1 MSLLAATALSALLLS
16 CGKEEVSVEY
26 VHTSY
31 EKSDFPET
39 ISFNGGTFKFS
50 FKADTVKL
58 TRASEPIYL
67 AWKYRVNVGEA
78 TGEPVE
84 ITSKTD
90 AVGFPFRPT
99 TPRTPGQS
107 RSRPR
112 SLRLPRAM
120 MKSLLP
126 MLSGRRSLRPLRR
139 GSCADRGFLLG

>member
-58 TRASEPIYL
+58 TKASEPIFL

-90 AVGFPFRPT
+90 AVEISVPSNYT
-99 TPRTPGQS
+99 ENTPGQS
-107 RSRPR
+107 RSRQP

-126 MLSGRRSLRPLRR
+126 MLSGKRSLRPLRTR
-139 GSCADRGFLLG
+139 LLY

>member
-1 MSLLAATALSALLLS
+1 MLLS

-58 TRASEPIYL
+58 TRASEPIFL

-78 TGEPVE
+78 TGKPVE

-90 AVGFPFRPT
+90 AVEISVPANYTENSRTITTPT
-99 TPRTPGQS
+99 TTIR
-107 RSRPR
+107 
-112 SLRLPRAM
+112 
-120 MKSLLP
+120 
-126 MLSGRRSLRPLRR
+126 
-139 GSCADRGFLLG
+139 

>member
-1 MSLLAATALSALLLS
+1 MSRKVMSLLAATVLSALLLS

-78 TGEPVE
+78 TESLLRSRPRPMRLR
-84 ITSKTD
+84 
-90 AVGFPFRPT
+90 FPFRPT
-99 TPRTPGQS
+99 TPRTPEQS

-112 SLRLPRAM
+112 SPRLRRTMMMSLPQ
-120 MKSLLP
+120 
-126 MLSGRRSLRPLRR
+126 MLSGRRSLPPLRTR
-139 GSCADRGFLLG
+139 LLY

>member
-39 ISFNGGTFKFS
+39 ISFNGETFKFS

-58 TRASEPIYL
+58 TKASEPIFL
-67 AWKYRVNVGEA
+67 AWKYRVKLPESLLRSR
-78 TGEPVE
+78 PRPMRLR
-84 ITSKTD
+84 
-90 AVGFPFRPT
+90 FPFRPT

-112 SLRLPRAM
+112 SPRLRRTMMMSLPQ
-120 MKSLLP
+120 
-126 MLSGRRSLRPLRR
+126 MLSGRRSLPPLRTR
-139 GSCADRGFLLG
+139 LLY

>member
-1 MSLLAATALSALLLS
+1 MSRKVMSLLAATALSALLLS

-58 TRASEPIYL
+58 TRASEPIFL

-90 AVGFPFRPT
+90 AVEISVPAT
-99 TPRTPGQS
+99 TPRTPEQS

-112 SLRLPRAM
+112 SPQLRRTMMMSLPQ
-120 MKSLLP
+120 
-126 MLSGRRSLRPLRR
+126 MLSGRRSLRPLRTR
-139 GSCADRGFLLG
+139 LLC

>member
-39 ISFNGGTFKFS
+39 ISFNGGTFNFS

-58 TRASEPIYL
+58 TKASEPIFL

-90 AVGFPFRPT
+90 AVEISVPSNYT
-99 TPRTPGQS
+99 ENSRT
-107 RSRPR
+107 RPR
-112 SLRLPRAM
+112 SPQLRRTM
-120 MKSLLP
+120 MMSLLP
-126 MLSGRRSLRPLRR
+126 MLSGKRSLRPLRTR
-139 GSCADRGFLLG
+139 LLC